1 MTNLRCLRTLLTDLA
16 RLVHGSRHAA
26 KRLEAAGSAAEA
38 HPLTTARLLLAA
50 HELVQGAEALAEE
63 LARLAEAA
71 EAPDPAP
78 AG

>member
-1 MTNLRCLRTLLTDLA
+1 LRLLLDDLA
-16 RLVHGSRHAA
+16 RLAHGSRHAA
-26 KRLEAAGSAAEA
+26 KRLEALGHAAEGD
-38 HPLTTARLLLAA
+38 PILTARLLLEA
-50 HELVQGAEALAEE
+50 HCLVREAEALAEE